1 MSVTIAGREQHVI
14 QSPAGSH
21 FWDINL
27 LGSDYILDYGVA
39 IVPHRYGN
47 IVDLIFDLST
57 KLEELKPTL

>member
-1 MSVTIAGREQHVI
+1 MSITVAGRKQHVI

-27 LGSDYILDYGVA
+27 LGSDYLLDYGLA

-47 IVDLIFDLST
+47 QVDLIFDLSNRMG
-57 KLEELKPTL
+57 ELKPAL